1 MAVQWY
7 PGHMNKAR
15 RIIKETMSEVDLV
28 IEVMDARIPFSSENP
43 MVAELRQHRPCIKIL
58 NKSDLADPVITKMW
72 LEHLEK
78 EQGVKAQALSVLD
91 KSRTKNLPDLCRKLL
106 PNRDSAVKYIRVMIM
121 GIPNV
126 GKSTLINTLAGKMI
140 AKVGDEPAI
149 TKMVSSSQQRII
161 LDGGIAL
168 SDTPG
173 ILWPKIEN
181 SNSSY
186 RLAITGAIKN
196 TAIDFEDIALYAA
209 DYLIDAYAAQI
220 VDRYKLKQCP
230 DTGAKLLEAIGRKRG
245 CLRPGGVIDIQ
256 RASEILIHE
265 IRSGA
270 LGRLSFETPEMI
282 ANETAIE
289 ETIVEAVEETD
300 VLKKNDLSVNEA
312 SFKDPKS
319 DLD

>member
-7 PGHMNKAR
+7 PGHMNRAR
-15 RIIKETMSEVDLV
+15 RIIKESMPDVDLV

-58 NKSDLADPVITKMW
+58 NKSDLADPAITKLW
-72 LEHLEK
+72 IEQLEK

-91 KSRTKNLPDLCRKLL
+91 KSKTKNLPALCRKLL
-106 PNRDSAVKYIRVMIM
+106 PNRGGAVKYIRIMIM

-126 GKSTLINTLAGKMI
+126 GKSTLINTLAGKTM
-140 AKVGDEPAI
+140 AKVGDEPAV
-149 TKMVSSSQQRII
+149 TKVVSSNEQRII
-161 LDGGIAL
+161 LGDDIAL

-181 SNSSY
+181 GNSSY

-196 TAIDFEDIALYAA
+196 TAIDYEDIALFAA
-209 DYLIDAYAAQI
+209 DYLIDAYSEK
-220 VDRYKLKQCP
+220 VVTRYKLKQCP
-230 DTGAKLLEAIGRKRG
+230 ATGFELLEAIGRKRG

-270 LGRLSFETPEMI
+270 LGTLSFETPEMI
-282 ANETAIE
+282 AE
-289 ETIVEAVEETD
+289 ETAVEEVIEDAD
-300 VLKKNDLSVNEA
+300 VAD
-312 SFKDPKS
+312 S
-319 DLD
+319 DTNSDANRDADK

>member
-15 RIIKETMSEVDLV
+15 RIIKETMSDVDLV

-58 NKSDLADPVITKMW
+58 NKSDLADPVVTKLW
-72 LEHLEK
+72 LKHFEK

-91 KSRTKNLPDLCRKLL
+91 KSRTKNLPELCRKLL
-106 PNRDSAVKYIRVMIM
+106 PNRDTAAKYRRVMIM

-126 GKSTLINTLAGKMI
+126 GKSTLINTLAGKTL
-140 AKVGDEPAI
+140 AKVGDEPAV
-149 TKMVSSSQQRII
+149 TKVVSSAQQRII
-161 LDGGIAL
+161 LEGGIAL

-181 SNSSY
+181 ENSSY
-186 RLAITGAIKN
+186 RLAVTGAIKN
-196 TAIDFEDIALYAA
+196 TAIDFEDIALFAA
-209 DYLIDAYAAQI
+209 DYLIDAYSELVI
-220 VDRYKLKQCP
+220 KRYKLKQCP
-230 DTGAKLLEAIGRKRG
+230 ATGIRLLEEIGRRRG
-245 CLRPGGVIDIQ
+245 CLRAGGIIDIQ

-270 LGRLSFETPEMI
+270 LGALSFETPQMI
-282 ANETAIE
+282 AKEIE
-289 ETIVEAVEETD
+289 KDVE
-300 VLKKNDLSVNEA
+300 L
-312 SFKDPKS
+312 
-319 DLD
+319 

>member
-15 RIIKETMSEVDLV
+15 RIIKETMSDVDLV

-43 MVAELRQHRPCIKIL
+43 MVSELRQHRPCIKIL
-58 NKSDLADPVITKMW
+58 NKSDLADPIITKLWMH
-72 LEHLEK
+72 HLEK

-91 KSRTKNLPDLCRKLL
+91 KARTKNIPDLCRKLL

-149 TKMVSSSQQRII
+149 TKMVSPSSQRII
-161 LDGGIAL
+161 LEGGIAL

-181 SNSSY
+181 GNSSY
-186 RLAITGAIKN
+186 RLAVTGAIKN
-196 TAIDFEDIALYAA
+196 TAIDFEDIALFAA
-209 DYLIDAYAAQI
+209 DYLIEAYSEQVAE
-220 VDRYKLKQCP
+220 RYKLKQCP
-230 DTGAKLLEAIGRKRG
+230 EVGIKLLEAIGTKRG
-245 CLRPGGVIDIQ
+245 CLRAGGVIDIQ

-265 IRSGA
+265 IRSGV

-282 ANETAIE
+282 AHET
-289 ETIVEAVEETD
+289 AVEEVVET
-300 VLKKNDLSVNEA
+300 KE
-312 SFKDPKS
+312 
-319 DLD
+319 

>member
-15 RIIKETMSEVDLV
+15 RIIKETMSDVDLV

-58 NKSDLADPVITKMW
+58 NKSDLADPAITKRWMQ
-72 LEHLEK
+72 HLEK
-78 EQGVKAQALSVLD
+78 EQGVKAQALSVQD
-91 KSRTKNLPDLCRKLL
+91 KSKTKNLPDLCRKLL
-106 PNRDSAVKYIRVMIM
+106 PNRDSAVKYIRIMIM

-126 GKSTLINTLAGKMI
+126 GKSTLINTLAGKVI
-140 AKVGDEPAI
+140 AKVGDEPAV
-149 TKMVSSSQQRII
+149 TKVVSSSQQRII
-161 LDGGIAL
+161 LEGGIAL

-181 SNSSY
+181 ENSSY

-196 TAIDFEDIALYAA
+196 TAIDFEDIAIFAA
-209 DYLIDAYAAQI
+209 DYLIDAYAER
-220 VDRYKLKQCP
+220 VVERYKLKQCP
-230 DTGAKLLEAIGRKRG
+230 AAGINLLEEIGRRRG
-245 CLRPGGVIDIQ
+245 CLRAGGIIDIQ

-265 IRSGA
+265 IRSGT

-282 ANETAIE
+282 ADETAAID
-289 ETIVEAVEETD
+289 TVEEEPGD
-300 VLKKNDLSVNEA
+300 S
-312 SFKDPKS
+312 
-319 DLD
+319 

>member
-15 RIIKETMSEVDLV
+15 RIIKDTMSEVDLV

-58 NKSDLADPVITKMW
+58 NKSDLADPETTKIW
-72 LEHLEK
+72 LAHLEK

-91 KSRTKNLPDLCRKLL
+91 KSRTKNLPNLCRKLL
-106 PNRDSAVKYIRVMIM
+106 PDRGTAVKSIRVMIM

-126 GKSTLINTLAGKMI
+126 GKSTLINTLAGKTL
-140 AKVGDEPAI
+140 AKVGDEPAV
-149 TKMVSSSQQRII
+149 TKVVSSAQTRIL
-161 LDGGIAL
+161 LDGNIAL

-181 SNSSY
+181 ENSSY
-186 RLAITGAIKN
+186 RLAVTGAIKN
-196 TAIDFEDIALYAA
+196 TAIDFEDIALFAA
-209 DYLIDAYAAQI
+209 DYLIEAYAGK
-220 VDRYKLKQCP
+220 VVERYKLKQTP
-230 DTGAKLLEAIGRKRG
+230 QTGIALLEEIGRRRG
-245 CLRPGGVIDIQ
+245 CLRAGGVIDIQ

-270 LGRLSFETPEMI
+270 LGAISFETPAMV
-282 ANETAIE
+282 AE
-289 ETIVEAVEETD
+289 ETVVEEVETP
-300 VLKKNDLSVNEA
+300 LSDN
-312 SFKDPKS
+312 
-319 DLD
+319 

>member
-58 NKSDLADPVITKMW
+58 NKSDLADPEITGLWMQ
-72 LEHLEK
+72 HLEK
-78 EQGVKAQALSVLD
+78 EQGVKAQALSVQD

-106 PNRDSAVKYIRVMIM
+106 PERGSAVKYIRVMIM

-126 GKSTLINTLAGKMI
+126 GKSTLINTLAGKVI
-140 AKVGDEPAI
+140 AKVGDEPAV
-149 TKMVSSSQQRII
+149 TKVVSSSQQRII
-161 LDGGIAL
+161 LPGGIAL

-181 SNSSY
+181 ENSSY

-196 TAIDFEDIALYAA
+196 TAIDFEDIALFAA
-209 DYLIDAYAAQI
+209 DYLIDAYSERI
-220 VDRYKLKQCP
+220 IERYKLKQCP
-230 DTGAKLLEAIGRKRG
+230 AAGINLLEEIGRRRG
-245 CLRPGGVIDIQ
+245 CLRAGGIIDIQ
-256 RASEILIHE
+256 RAAEILIHE

-270 LGRLSFETPEMI
+270 LGQLSFETPQMI
-282 ANETAIE
+282 AEETAGR
-289 ETIVEAVEETD
+289 ETGPAD
-300 VLKKNDLSVNEA
+300 S
-312 SFKDPKS
+312 
-319 DLD
+319 

>member
-15 RIIKETMSEVDLV
+15 RIIKNSMSEVDLV

-58 NKSDLADPVITKMW
+58 NKSDLADPEITKMW
-72 LEHLEK
+72 LAHFDK

-91 KSRTKNLPDLCRKLL
+91 KSKTKNLPNLCRKLL
-106 PNRDSAVKYIRVMIM
+106 PERGTAVKSIRVMIM

-126 GKSTLINTLAGKMI
+126 GKSTLINTLAGKTL
-140 AKVGDEPAI
+140 AKVGDEPAV
-149 TKMVSSSQQRII
+149 TKEVSSGQHRII
-161 LDGGIAL
+161 LDGNIAL

-181 SNSSY
+181 ENSSY
-186 RLAITGAIKN
+186 RLAVTGAIKN
-196 TAIDFEDIALYAA
+196 TAIDFEDIALFAA
-209 DYLIDAYAAQI
+209 DYLIDVYSEKVI
-220 VDRYKLKQCP
+220 ERYKLKQCP
-230 DTGAKLLEAIGRKRG
+230 QTGTQLLEEIGRRRG
-245 CLRPGGVIDIQ
+245 CLRAGGIIDMQ

-270 LGRLSFETPEMI
+270 LGALSFETPEMI
-282 ANETAIE
+282 ANETASIN
-289 ETIVEAVEETD
+289 AD
-300 VLKKNDLSVNEA
+300 
-312 SFKDPKS
+312 
-319 DLD
+319 

>member
-15 RIIKETMSEVDLV
+15 RIIKESMSEVDLV

-58 NKSDLADPVITKMW
+58 NKSDLADPEVTRLW
-72 LEHLEK
+72 LTHFEK
-78 EQGVKAQALSVLD
+78 EQGVKAQAISVLE
-91 KSRTKNLPDLCRKLL
+91 KAKTKRLPDLCRKLL
-106 PNRDSAVKYIRVMIM
+106 PGRGTAVKPIRVMIM

-126 GKSTLINTLAGKMI
+126 GKSTLINTLAGKTL
-140 AKVGDEPAI
+140 AKVGDEPAV
-149 TKMVSSSQQRII
+149 TKTVSTTQQRII
-161 LDGGIAL
+161 IDGDIAL

-181 SNSSY
+181 ENSSY
-186 RLAITGAIKN
+186 RLAVTGAIKN
-196 TAIDFEDIALYAA
+196 TAIDFEDIAIFAA
-209 DYLIDAYAAQI
+209 DYLLAAYRDKVVQ
-220 VDRYKLKQCP
+220 RYKLKRCP
-230 DTGAKLLEAIGRKRG
+230 ETGLQLLEEIGQRRG

-270 LGRLSFETPEMI
+270 LGSLSFETPEMI
-282 ANETAIE
+282 AKETAVDE
-289 ETIVEAVEETD
+289 VAENGADGAEETD
-300 VLKKNDLSVNEA
+300 NDIQV
-312 SFKDPKS
+312 
-319 DLD
+319 

>member
-15 RIIKETMSEVDLV
+15 RIIKETMSDVDLV

-58 NKSDLADPVITKMW
+58 NKSDLADPAITKLWMKY
-72 LEHLEK
+72 LEK

-161 LDGGIAL
+161 LEGGIAL

-181 SNSSY
+181 GNSSY

-196 TAIDFEDIALYAA
+196 TAIDFEDIALFAA
-209 DYLIDAYAAQI
+209 DYLIDAYSKQI
-220 VDRYKLKQCP
+220 VERYKLKQCP
-230 DTGAKLLEAIGRKRG
+230 ETGIKLLEAIGAKRG
-245 CLRPGGVIDIQ
+245 CLRAGGVIDIQ

-265 IRSGA
+265 IRGGT

-282 ANETAIE
+282 AHETAMDD
-289 ETIVEAVEETD
+289 TVESN
-300 VLKKNDLSVNEA
+300 KNM
-312 SFKDPKS
+312 
-319 DLD
+319 

>member
-15 RIIKETMSEVDLV
+15 RIIKETMSDVDLV

-58 NKSDLADPVITKMW
+58 NKSDLADPAITKLWMQ
-72 LEHLEK
+72 HLEK
-78 EQGVKAQALSVLD
+78 EQDVKAQALSVLD
-91 KSRTKNLPDLCRKLL
+91 KSRTKNIPDLCRKLL

-149 TKMVSSSQQRII
+149 TKMVSPSSQRII
-161 LDGGIAL
+161 LDDGIAL

-181 SNSSY
+181 GNSSY

-196 TAIDFEDIALYAA
+196 TAIDFEDIALFAA
-209 DYLIDAYAAQI
+209 DYLIEAYSEQI
-220 VDRYKLKQCP
+220 VERYKLKQCP
-230 DTGAKLLEAIGRKRG
+230 ETGIQLLEAIGTKRG

-265 IRSGA
+265 IRSGT
-270 LGRLSFETPEMI
+270 LGRLSFETPEMVEH
-282 ANETAIE
+282 ETVLDE
-289 ETIVEAVEETD
+289 VVETKE
-300 VLKKNDLSVNEA
+300 
-312 SFKDPKS
+312 
-319 DLD
+319 

>member
-15 RIIKETMSEVDLV
+15 RIIKESMSDVDLV

-58 NKSDLADPVITKMW
+58 NKSDLADPEITKLW
-72 LEHLEK
+72 LAFFEK

-106 PNRDSAVKYIRVMIM
+106 PGRGSAVKSIRVMIM

-126 GKSTLINTLAGKMI
+126 GKSTLINTLAGKAI
-140 AKVGDEPAI
+140 AKVGDEPAV
-149 TKMVSSSQQRII
+149 TKMVSSAQQRIM
-161 LDGGIAL
+161 LKGGIAL

-181 SNSSY
+181 ENSSY

-196 TAIDFEDIALYAA
+196 TAIDFEDIALYAS
-209 DYLIDAYAAQI
+209 DYLINAYSER
-220 VDRYKLKQCP
+220 VVERYKLKKCP
-230 DTGAKLLEAIGRKRG
+230 ETGIKLLEEIGRRRG
-245 CLRPGGVIDIQ
+245 CLRAGGIIDIQ
-256 RASEILIHE
+256 RVSEILIHE

-282 ANETAIE
+282 AKEIAVDEATVDETE
-289 ETIVEAVEETD
+289 
-300 VLKKNDLSVNEA
+300 LNDN
-312 SFKDPKS
+312 K
-319 DLD
+319 

>member
-15 RIIKETMSEVDLV
+15 RIIKESMSEVDLV

-58 NKSDLADPVITKMW
+58 NKSDLADPAITKMW
-72 LEHLEK
+72 LKHFDK

-91 KSRTKNLPDLCRKLL
+91 KSRTKNLPELVRKLL
-106 PNRDSAVKYIRVMIM
+106 PERGSAVKSIRVMIM

-126 GKSTLINTLAGKMI
+126 GKSTLINTLAGKTL
-140 AKVGDEPAI
+140 AKVGDEPAV
-149 TKMVSSSQQRII
+149 TKVVSSAQQRII
-161 LDGGIAL
+161 LQGGIAL

-181 SNSSY
+181 ASSSY

-196 TAIDFEDIALYAA
+196 TAIDYEDIALFAA
-209 DYLIDAYAAQI
+209 DYLIAAYPEK
-220 VDRYKLKQCP
+220 VLKRYKLKQKP
-230 DTGAKLLEAIGRKRG
+230 ETGFQLLEDIGRKRG
-245 CLRPGGVIDIQ
+245 CLRAGGIIDLQ

-270 LGRLSFETPEMI
+270 LGVLSFETPEMI
-282 ANETAIE
+282 KQ
-289 ETIVEAVEETD
+289 ETIVE
-300 VLKKNDLSVNEA
+300 S
-312 SFKDPKS
+312 
-319 DLD
+319 

>member
-15 RIIKETMSEVDLV
+15 RIIKETMSDVDLV

-58 NKSDLADPVITKMW
+58 NKSDLADPEITKLW
-72 LEHLEK
+72 LAHFEK

-91 KSRTKNLPDLCRKLL
+91 KSKTKNLPDLCRKLL
-106 PNRDSAVKYIRVMIM
+106 PERGSAVKYIRVMIM

-126 GKSTLINTLAGKMI
+126 GKSTLINTLAGKVI
-140 AKVGDEPAI
+140 AKVGDEPAV
-149 TKMVSSSQQRII
+149 TKVVSSSQQRII
-161 LDGGIAL
+161 LQGGIAL

-181 SNSSY
+181 ENSSY
-186 RLAITGAIKN
+186 RLAVTGAIKN
-196 TAIDFEDIALYAA
+196 TAIDFEDIALFAA
-209 DYLIDAYAAQI
+209 DFLINAYSEKVIQ
-220 VDRYKLKQCP
+220 RYKLKQCP
-230 DTGAKLLEAIGRKRG
+230 ETGIKLLEEIGRKRG

-270 LGRLSFETPEMI
+270 LGRLSFETPAMI
-282 ANETAIE
+282 ISETEIDSIDDE
-289 ETIVEAVEETD
+289 LGE
-300 VLKKNDLSVNEA
+300 K
-312 SFKDPKS
+312 
-319 DLD
+319 